1 MEDKRVFLAIPITP
15 SEGYVAV
22 YERLKHRLR
31 MDMISWIEPGIAHLT
46 LKFFGKT
53 SDARIESII
62 KSIRKGVSEQQGFD
76 FVIDKMGAFGSSHSP
91 KVIWF
96 GVEHPEKINELHQQI
111 MKHIRGIG
119 YFPDPGNFVPH
130 ITLARV
136 KKCDDKQWFW
146 KSLEE
151 HQNKDIQPVSVDKIV
166 LYESILQPKGAI
178 HHVIEEFPLK
188 SY

>member
-1 MEDKRVFLAIPITP
+1 
-15 SEGYVAV
+15 
-22 YERLKHRLR
+22 
-31 MDMISWIEPGIAHLT
+31 
-46 LKFFGKT
+46 
-53 SDARIESII
+53 
-62 KSIRKGVSEQQGFD
+62 
-76 FVIDKMGAFGSSHSP
+76 MGAFGSSHSP

-111 MKHIRGIG
+111 MRHIRGIG
-119 YFPDPGNFVPH
+119 YFTDPGNFVPH

-151 HQNKDIQPVSVDKIV
+151 HQNKLIQPVSVDKIV
-166 LYESILQPKGAI
+166 LYESILQRKGAI
-178 HHVIEEFPLK
+178 HKVIEEFPLK